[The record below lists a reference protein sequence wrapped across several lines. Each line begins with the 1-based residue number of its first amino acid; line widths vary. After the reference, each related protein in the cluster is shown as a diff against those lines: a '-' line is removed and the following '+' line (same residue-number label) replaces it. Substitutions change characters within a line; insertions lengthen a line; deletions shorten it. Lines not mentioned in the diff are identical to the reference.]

1 MRACPPGHLASR
13 CAPVGERRRP
23 RSTFPRPYVAGPR
36 LQPSPRMMPLPCRY
50 LEWKEGKC
58 GTTDASIHQSSRTH
72 PHPPID
78 DLLSGFRTEHRRAGP
93 CRAPIQRIATLP
105 RADPTAPRPPA
116 SSPHLRTAV
125 ACPSR
130 IARAGRA
137 ATATPPLV
145 CLSRRR
151 RRRHFLRFACSA
163 APATRRTRELRKRV
177 RCWIGCD
184 TAATGIGVAL
194 LLLFIYTKGNL
205 SAAQRGWSILYDQGK
220 RTDDQTTNCCK

>member
-1 MRACPPGHLASR
+1 MRACPPGHFASR
-13 CAPVGERRRP
+13 CAPVWESDGDP
-23 RSTFPRPYVAGPR
+23 DR
-36 LQPSPRMMPLPCRY
+36 LSRGRTWLVQDSNQVQRMMPLPCRY

-116 SSPHLRTAV
+116 SSPHLRSGV
-125 ACPSR
+125 PIPNC
-130 IARAGRA
+130 AGRQSCNCNS
-137 ATATPPLV
+137 PLV